1 MKSQFNLALSFED
14 SLPSEF
20 ANMTMLISY
29 QMLIQKQLTCECD
42 VPLTMFPIIIIKWIP
57 TFVKKRA
64 KKVLAERSADIPP
77 NMVIDISLIFDS
89 LFLDTNFDDYTMVY
103 SHFKC
108 LSELPSMVEC

>member
-1 MKSQFNLALSFED
+1 
-14 SLPSEF
+14 
-20 ANMTMLISY
+20 
-29 QMLIQKQLTCECD
+29 MLIQKQLTYECD
-42 VPLTMFPIIIIKWIP
+42 VPLKMIMIIWGP

-77 NMVIDISLIFDS
+77 NMVKDISLIFDS

-103 SHFKC
+103 SLFKC